1 MWFFLLGAPRRCDPD
16 TCWTKT
22 MVVTPIL
29 NGPLHSLLP
38 LFSLWSRSFG
48 LLEWCNP
55 TASWLL
61 PFNSLQFFSG
71 MRCDTVT
78 VLPSVCL
85 LHTTC
90 THYFNRR
97 KNDKIQTFTFSCWF
111 LFWEIIFSVYFFVPW
126 SLKGLRS
133 QELREHDWIDSC
145 LCVACLSRS
154 WWNHTFENSSLHK
167 WRMNMLKPQPKRCQ
181 HAMWSSSQLT
191 THWEWNHVGYLGL
204 KVFDNEASALIIKM
218 HKREPRRSRDAFS
231 QPGSAVES

>member
-1 MWFFLLGAPRRCDPD
+1 MYLC
-16 TCWTKT
+16 
-22 MVVTPIL
+22 I
-29 NGPLHSLLP
+29 HSLLFSHCGLDASGCLSDVIQLP
-38 LFSLWSRSFG
+38 LDSYPSALCSFLMACAATLSSCWPMSAFWSL
-48 LLEWCNP
+48 
-55 TASWLL
+55 
-61 PFNSLQFFSG
+61 
-71 MRCDTVT
+71 
-78 VLPSVCL
+78 
-85 LHTTC
+85 TTC